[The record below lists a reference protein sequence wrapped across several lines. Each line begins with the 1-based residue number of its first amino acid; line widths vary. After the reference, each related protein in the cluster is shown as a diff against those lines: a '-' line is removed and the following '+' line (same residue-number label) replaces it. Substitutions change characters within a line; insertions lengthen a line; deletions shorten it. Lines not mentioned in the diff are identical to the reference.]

1 MATTVTHE
9 EHTRRLCALRDA
21 TADDGYDALL
31 VAGKGHWWT
40 GRGYLRYLTDFH
52 FWGHDGMALLAHDR
66 DPVAVVSS
74 PAVGRWVAARGLLTD
89 VRGDFGL
96 VGAMADAVQEA
107 GLARG
112 RIGVAGYEWILPA
125 GRLEA
130 LRRALPD
137 ATFVPADATFDRVRA
152 VKSPLELAQARELWP
167 VMRTAMAAFESALT
181 PGVPA
186 RVAVAEA
193 IGAAHA
199 LGARDVLAFV
209 GDDPQRVAPP
219 TEAPLRCDDVVRL
232 HLEICGE
239 SGHWCERTVMF
250 AFRDPT
256 PLEASLQSAELAAYD
271 AVRAAGRPGATL
283 RALGGVFEEA
293 MAAAGFAIDRPSHHF
308 DFHGQ
313 GLDVIEWPR
322 YSSADPEGT
331 QPDVALRAGNVFS
344 YHPFR
349 VVAPPDVWGPD
360 VHDNVVVTDGGLERL
375 SGAWDLGWTLLAR

>member
-1 MATTVTHE
+1 M
-9 EHTRRLCALRDA
+9 
-21 TADDGYDALL
+21 
-31 VAGKGHWWT
+31 
-40 GRGYLRYLTDFH
+40 
-52 FWGHDGMALLAHDR
+52 
-66 DPVAVVSS
+66 
-74 PAVGRWVAARGLLTD
+74 VAARGLVTD
-89 VRGDFGL
+89 VRGDFNL
-96 VGAMADAVQEA
+96 VGAMADAVREA

-130 LRRALPD
+130 LGRALPD
-137 ATFVPADATFDRVRA
+137 ATFVPADRCFDVVRA

-167 VMRTAMAAFESALT
+167 VMRAAMAAFEAALT

-219 TEAPLRCDDVVRL
+219 TEAPLGCDGVVRL
-232 HLEICGE
+232 HLEICGV

-256 PLEASLQSAELAAYD
+256 PLEAKLQEAELTAFAV
-271 AVRAAGRPGATL
+271 VRAAGRPGATL
-283 RALGGVFEEA
+283 RDLARVFEAA
-293 MAAAGFAIDRPSHHF
+293 MGDAGFPVERPSHHF

-313 GLDVIEWPR
+313 GLDAIEYPR

-331 QPDVALRAGNVFS
+331 HPDAVLRAGQVFS

-349 VVAPPDVWGPD
+349 PVAPPTVWGPD
-360 VHDNVVVTDGGLERL
+360 VHDNVVVTDAGLERL
-375 SGAWDLGWTLLAR
+375 SGDWDLGWKRMP